1 MSFSYIFKG
10 VTHTDRSI
18 DYMQNLGMNQEQI
31 ESVLRQRDFEYNIKC
46 KQVRA
51 DRDKRISETDHMMLP
66 DYPNKPNGLQE
77 YRQALRDVPQQD
89 GFPLDIVWPDELPD
103 DEANEPTN

>member
-1 MSFSYIFKG
+1 MSFSYIFKC

-18 DYMQNLGMNQEQI
+18 DYMRELGMDDEQI
-31 ESVLRQRDFEYNIKC
+31 ESVLRQRDFEYEQEC
-46 KQVRA
+46 KRVRSERD
-51 DRDKRISETDHMMLP
+51 DRMRDTDHMMLP

-89 GFPLDIVWPDELPD
+89 GFPFDIVWPELT
-103 DEANEPTN
+103 EEQTND